1 LNFQSGDLSYNIY
14 LNKSEKI
21 RVFVFT
27 ADKKHI
33 LLTINPCSLL
43 SSSAFNA
50 EQLTVWYVSSLAAAS
65 NMLPLENN
73 CSSLASNLMVWTN
86 CLYPAYL

>member
-1 LNFQSGDLSYNIY
+1 MFSLVVWVKILIYVY

-21 RVFVFT
+21 
-27 ADKKHI
+27 KHI
-33 LLTINPCSLL
+33 CIYKIITHKIHISLTINPCSRL

-73 CSSLASNLMVWTN
+73 CSSLASNLMV
-86 CLYPAYL
+86 